1 MEKYSVRTVV
11 KRITA
16 LAVLLLMT
24 MLAAACSSAE
34 EPAPTQ
40 TIPPTEPPLVDIGG
54 KTVDPE
60 ITRLDLSD
68 GSFALESLTAAADRL
83 TEVSEIELGL
93 TQLSA
98 EQVQLLRDV
107 FPSAAIHYSVEI
119 LGQTVSCEET
129 FLDFSSVTPEQ
140 AVEAVPKL
148 SLLTNLQQID
158 FITGEGLCSWSV
170 ENIPV
175 LDQLRAAAPNAN
187 FRIQFE
193 LFGQTVTSEDT
204 HIEFYLVDIGNDG
217 VETIRAAL
225 PYLSACEYLLMDGC
239 GVDHEV
245 MAKLRDDF
253 PDTKVVWRIWLGYP
267 DYNSVKSM
275 RSYSFLTDTHR
286 IRTTRVN
293 DSNCH
298 LLQYCTETKYVDF
311 GHNLNISDFS
321 FLAYMPKLE
330 VAILA
335 LTGCSDLSPLVN
347 CPELEYL
354 EVYRSQVTDLS
365 PLANCTKLKHLNFGD
380 LEISD
385 ITCLY
390 GLELERMRGCA
401 TNVPEEQFEEYSR
414 LHPNCQMLNEGYSPS
429 KNGWRYDEN
438 NQKAPRYA
446 LLQEQMEYA
455 IDSQYGIP

>member
-1 MEKYSVRTVV
+1 MERKRRSVTV
-11 KRITA
+11 KRLWA
-16 LAVLLLMT
+16 LAVLLLTT

-34 EPAPTQ
+34 DPVPTQ
-40 TIPPTEPPLVDIGG
+40 TTPPTEPPMVDIGG
-54 KTVDPE
+54 STVDHE

-68 GSFALESLTAAADRL
+68 GSFELDVLTAAAERL
-83 TEVSEIELGL
+83 TEVAEIELGL

-98 EQVQLLRDV
+98 EQMQTLRDA
-107 FPSAAIHYSVEI
+107 FPSAAIYYSVEI
-119 LGQTVSCEET
+119 LGQTFSWNET
-129 FLDFSSVTPEQ
+129 DLDYSGITPEQ
-140 AVEAVPKL
+140 ALETLPQLA
-148 SLLTNLQQID
+148 LLANLQRIN
-158 FITGEGLCSWSV
+158 FIAPEGLCAWSV
-170 ENIPV
+170 EDIPI
-175 LDQLRAAAPNAN
+175 LDQLRTAAPNAD

-193 LFGQTVTSEDT
+193 LFGQTVTSEDAR
-204 HIEFYLVDIGNDG
+204 IEFYLVDIGNEG

-245 MAKLRDDF
+245 MAELRDDF
-253 PDTKVVWRIWLGYP
+253 PETKVVWRIWLGYP
-267 DYNSVKSM
+267 DYNSAKSM

-293 DSNCH
+293 DSNCY

-335 LTGCSDLSPLVN
+335 LTGCSDLSPLAN

-354 EVYRSQVTDLS
+354 EIYRSKVTDLS

-380 LEISD
+380 MEISD

-401 TNVPEEQFEEYSR
+401 TNVPEEQFEEYAR
-414 LHPNCQMLNEGYSPS
+414 LHPDCQMLNEGYSPS

-438 NQKAPRYA
+438 NQKVPRYA
-446 LLQEQMEYA
+446 LLQEQMEYST
-455 IDSQYGIP
+455 DFQYGIP